1 MQEVKLRA
9 PNALETLRGKQMT
22 PVVLKKLT
30 IPDIQGLM
38 VTEFNLSATPKGTKN
53 KLITIFLECALQ
65 HNWKPPERARAED
78 DDGSGD
84 GFHEEAGDAAPAAG
98 AVATVVPVGILIG
111 QEVFA
116 KFPSEENEF
125 DDEDD
130 SEVTHQLYKGHITS
144 KLGKGRNALCHVMHE
159 DGDKD
164 DDSFDEIQE
173 VLPWDYELPAGY
185 RP

>member
-1 MQEVKLRA
+1 
-9 PNALETLRGKQMT
+9 
-22 PVVLKKLT
+22 
-30 IPDIQGLM
+30 M

-53 KLITIFLECALQ
+53 KLITNFLEYALQ
-65 HNWKPPERARAED
+65 HNWKPPERARAE
-78 DDGSGD
+78 D

-98 AVATVVPVGILIG
+98 AVATVVPVGILVG

-130 SEVTHQLYKGHITS
+130 SEVTCQLYKGHITS
-144 KLGKGRNALCHVMHE
+144 KLGEGRNALCHVVHE

-164 DDSFDEIQE
+164 DNSFDEIQE
-173 VLPWDYELPAGY
+173 VLPWGYELPAGC